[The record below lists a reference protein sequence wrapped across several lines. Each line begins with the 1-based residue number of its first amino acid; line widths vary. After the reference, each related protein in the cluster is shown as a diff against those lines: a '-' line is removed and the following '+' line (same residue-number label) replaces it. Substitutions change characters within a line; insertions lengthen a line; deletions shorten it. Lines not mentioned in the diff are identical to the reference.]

1 MKKHRYFIAGITFI
15 DLLLGLLYTIYV
27 SYKAYKKEDFK
38 GLFWYI
44 ITYIIITFV
53 ALGIVFALSN
63 NVYNEIIGTIIRVGY
78 GTIFLTLGIYETI
91 KEYCSK

>member
-38 GLFWYI
+38 SLFWYVV
-44 ITYIIITFV
+44 TYIIITFV

-63 NVYNEIIGTIIRVGY
+63 NVYDEIIGTIMRVGY
-78 GTIFLTLGIYETI
+78 GAIFLTLGIYESI
-91 KEYCSK
+91 KEHCSK